1 MKNIFGLKKFHSD
14 FLIYVG
20 GGFLYKAIPF
30 LLIPI
35 LTKLMSTPDYG
46 IMSIVLNYIVFLQ
59 LFANNGLVMSAK
71 RQHYLDGPQQD
82 ATLLSSLLVSPWI
95 AIIPIAILLY
105 TVNFAFPEL
114 LGIDGSFFP
123 LLLMGFVALCYFSI
137 AGTFTKVFK
146 KPILFLT
153 LKFVAFISE
162 FLLTLWFVS
171 RLDLSAYGRIIAF
184 IIANV
189 FISGIVL
196 FYLFRLHKLSFSPK
210 LGVIKQLFKESA
222 YLIPVLVLPLMYR
235 LLDRYLVATW
245 FSMEKLGLL
254 SVALQ
259 VAGILLVFENSSM
272 NAFQPEMFSIIAKKD
287 KANKK
292 KKLVKMIIRQGLLIT
307 LFAGA
312 LYLMAPLIYRWFID
326 PKFVEGQQ
334 YVLLIIIAYTFL
346 GYFKLLTSIFISKK
360 KYLFMNISVFIAL
373 IIFLGTAYMLKYEYL
388 EFSILYGA
396 LFSSI
401 YLFVTFLGAL
411 IWSRRADIKYFFSK

>member
-1 MKNIFGLKKFHSD
+1 
-14 FLIYVG
+14 
-20 GGFLYKAIPF
+20 
-30 LLIPI
+30 
-35 LTKLMSTPDYG
+35 
-46 IMSIVLNYIVFLQ
+46 
-59 LFANNGLVMSAK
+59 
-71 RQHYLDGPQQD
+71 
-82 ATLLSSLLVSPWI
+82 
-95 AIIPIAILLY
+95 
-105 TVNFAFPEL
+105 
-114 LGIDGSFFP
+114 
-123 LLLMGFVALCYFSI
+123 
-137 AGTFTKVFK
+137 
-146 KPILFLT
+146 
-153 LKFVAFISE
+153 
-162 FLLTLWFVS
+162 
-171 RLDLSAYGRIIAF
+171 
-184 IIANV
+184 
-189 FISGIVL
+189 
-196 FYLFRLHKLSFSPK
+196 
-210 LGVIKQLFKESA
+210 
-222 YLIPVLVLPLMYR
+222 MYR

-272 NAFQPEMFSIIAKKD
+272 NAFRPEMFNIIAKKD

-307 LFAGA
+307 LFAGT
-312 LYLMAPLIYRWFID
+312 LYLVAPFIYRWFID

-360 KYLFMNISVFIAL
+360 KYLFMNISVLIAL

-388 EFSILYGA
+388 EFSVLYGA